1 MKILIKIKCDID
13 DFINTIFINN
23 INVYDLKYYDN
34 YITCYINNNDLSILN
49 KYYKVEVIKNYNIK
63 YIINSIK
70 NNVINYI
77 IVILGIITF
86 LFISNIILDINI
98 ESNNINLVK
107 DISNTLDSYGIK
119 RLSIK
124 KDYIEL
130 NNIKDKILEE
140 YKSRLEWIEINNIG
154 MTYKISIEERKDV
167 KNNIKYNSCD
177 VVASTDG
184 EVSKIISSSGVILT
198 KINKIVKEGDL
209 LISGDIKINDIDSI
223 RVCAQGKVYAKKWYS
238 VSIELPKTYKV
249 KEYTKKVR
257 YNLLYDNNKEYKIFK
272 SRLSNYDTDR
282 YQIISILGRKLY
294 LLKEKEYK
302 YKEYSYEDS
311 DFDNRV
317 NKLVEE
323 KLKLNLSN
331 DEKIISKK
339 VLKKD
344 ENDSRIIVELFVIIE
359 KMISRQITYNN

>member
-13 DFINTIFINN
+13 DFINIIFINN
-23 INVYDLKYYDN
+23 INVYDLKYNNN
-34 YITCYINNNDLSILN
+34 YITCYINNDDLSILN

-63 YIINSIK
+63 YVINSIK
-70 NNVINYI
+70 NNIVNYI

-107 DISNTLDSYGIK
+107 DISNTLDSYDIK

-124 KDYIEL
+124 KSYEEL
-130 NNIKDKILEE
+130 KSIKDKMLEE
-140 YKSRLEWIEINNIG
+140 YKSRLEWIEIESIG
-154 MTYKISIEERKDV
+154 MTYKISLEERKDV
-167 KNNIKYNSCD
+167 KNSIKYNSCD
-177 VVASTDG
+177 VVSSTDG
-184 EVSKIISSSGVILT
+184 EISKIISSSGVIVT
-198 KINKIVKEGDL
+198 KLNKIVKEGDL

-223 RVCAQGKVYAKKWYS
+223 RVCAQGKVYARKWYS
-238 VSIELPKTYKV
+238 VSVELPKTYKV
-249 KEYTKKVR
+249 KEYTKKYR
-257 YNLLYDNNKEYKIFK
+257 YNLLYDNNKEYKILK

-294 LLKEKEYK
+294 LLREREYK

-323 KLKLNLSN
+323 KLKLNLSD

-359 KMISRQITYNN
+359 KIISRQITYNN